1 MTDTTPQLSERERE
15 ILAYVA
21 NGSTNQQI
29 ANDLGISVNTV
40 KVHVR
45 NIFGKIG
52 VASRAEATLYAV
64 RTGIVSVDIAQP
76 AVAVVDD
83 DDPPSNG
90 EAATTGPTPAPV
102 SPTTPAHPAPPSEV
116 APITPSAPPR
126 SNRPIVWLAIA
137 GIALL
142 VTIGLVVFATQ
153 SSTPP
158 VAPTQPSV
166 PTVPQGSSGPGSGPV
181 VAAPRPQWQLLKPLG
196 AAQRAA
202 AASITGGMM
211 YVLGGANGTGVTN
224 AVWQYNPESDTWR
237 AQANKPTAVQ
247 HVHGAVLNG
256 KIHVPG
262 GELADGS
269 VSDVLEIFDP
279 AQNTWSAGA
288 SLPAPRSG
296 YGLVAFEGKLYL
308 IGGWDGSAV
317 TDTTFV
323 YDPDRDAWSVAEPMT
338 TARAYMGTAVADG
351 QIFVFGGVGP
361 DGQALAQGEIYDPT
375 REAWRAMASPLPT
388 ALSHFALAP
397 LGEYLIVLGGREVNS
412 PLYFNFRRDSWEI
425 YQENEPLSPLGEQPA
440 VAVRDNLLYVLSADP
455 AVPDSSALQQMR
467 VIYTMVLPF
476 NTDQ

>member
-64 RTGIVSVDIAQP
+64 RTGVVSVDIAQP
-76 AVAVVDD
+76 AVAVADD

-90 EAATTGPTPAPV
+90 ATLVVVQPTADAPDSPRTAAPI
-102 SPTTPAHPAPPSEV
+102 HPAPPSEAAHV
-116 APITPSAPPR
+116 TPSAPPR
-126 SNRPIVWLAIA
+126 SNRPIVWLAVA

-153 SSTPP
+153 SNSQP
-158 VAPTQPSV
+158 VAPVPPSV
-166 PTVPQGSSGPGSGPV
+166 PTVAQGGSGPGPV
-181 VAAPRPQWQLLKPLG
+181 EAAPRPQWQLLKPLG
-196 AAQRAA
+196 AEQRAA

-211 YVLGGANGTGVTN
+211 YVLGGANESGVTG
-224 AVWQYNPESDTWR
+224 AVWQYSPESDTWQ
-237 AQANKPTAVQ
+237 AQATKPTAVQ

-279 AQNTWSAGA
+279 AQNTWSTAA
-288 SLPAPRSG
+288 RMPAPRSG

-323 YDPDRDAWSVAEPMT
+323 YDPDRDTWTEAARMAS
-338 TARAYMGTAVADG
+338 ARAYMGAAVADG
-351 QIFVFGGVGP
+351 QIFV
-361 DGQALAQGEIYDPT
+361 
-375 REAWRAMASPLPT
+375 
-388 ALSHFALAP
+388 
-397 LGEYLIVLGGREVNS
+397 LGG
-412 PLYFNFRRDSWEI
+412 
-425 YQENEPLSPLGEQPA
+425 PA
-440 VAVRDNLLYVLSADP
+440 R
-455 AVPDSSALQQMR
+455 MGKH
-467 VIYTMVLPF
+467 
-476 NTDQ
+476 

>member
-64 RTGIVSVDIAQP
+64 RTGVVSVDIAQP
-76 AVAVVDD
+76 AVAVADVEDS
-83 DDPPSNG
+83 PSNG
-90 EAATTGPTPAPV
+90 AAEPAEATPAPA
-102 SPTTPAHPAPPSEV
+102 STAPPDHPTPPSAA
-116 APITPSAPPR
+116 APVTPSVSPR
-126 SNRPIVWLAIA
+126 SNRSWIWLAVA

-142 VTIGLVVFATQ
+142 VTIGLVVFTTQ
-153 SSTPP
+153 SNSPP
-158 VAPTQPSV
+158 VAPVQPSV
-166 PTVPQGSSGPGSGPV
+166 PTVAQGGSGSGPV
-181 VAAPRPQWQLLKPLG
+181 VAAPRPQWQQLKPLG
-196 AAQRAA
+196 AEQRAA

-211 YVLGGANGTGVTN
+211 YVLGGANAAGVTN

-262 GELADGS
+262 GERADGS

-279 AQNTWSAGA
+279 VQNTWSTAA

-323 YDPDRDAWSVAEPMT
+323 YDPDRDTWSAAAPMT
-338 TARAYMGTAVADG
+338 TARAYMGVAVADG
-351 QIFVFGGVGP
+351 QIFVFGGVGA
-361 DGQALAQGEIYDPT
+361 DGQALGQGEIYDPT
-375 REAWRAMASPLPT
+375 REVWRAMASPLPT
-388 ALSHFALAP
+388 ALSYFELAA

-425 YQENEPLSPLGEQPA
+425 YQENDPLVPLGEQPA

-455 AVPDSSALQQMR
+455 NASDSSTLQQMR

-476 NTDQ
+476 NSDK

>member
-64 RTGIVSVDIAQP
+64 RTGVVSVDIAQP
-76 AVAVVDD
+76 AVAVADD
-83 DDPPSNG
+83 DDPLSNG
-90 EAATTGPTPAPV
+90 AAEATSDAPV
-102 SPTTPAHPAPPSEV
+102 AAHTTPPDFPAPPPEA

-126 SNRPIVWLAIA
+126 SNRSMLWLAVA
-137 GIALL
+137 AIALL
-142 VTIGLVVFATQ
+142 VAIGLVIFATQ
-153 SSTPP
+153 SRTPP
-158 VAPTQPSV
+158 VAPTPPSV
-166 PTVPQGSSGPGSGPV
+166 PTVPQGNSGTGPV

-202 AASITGGMM
+202 AASITSGMM
-211 YVLGGANGTGVTN
+211 YVLGGANDTGVTN

-262 GELADGS
+262 GELADGR

-279 AQNTWSAGA
+279 AQNTWSTGA

-308 IGGWDGSAV
+308 IGGWDGSTV

-323 YDPDRDAWSVAEPMT
+323 YDPDRDTWSTAAPMA

-351 QIFVFGGVGP
+351 QVFVLGGVGT
-361 DGQALAQGEIYDPT
+361 DGQALAQGEIYEPT

-388 ALSHFALAP
+388 ALSHFTLAA

-412 PLYFNFRRDSWEI
+412 PLYFDFRRDSWEI
-425 YQENEPLSPLGEQPA
+425 YQENEPLAPLGEQPA

-455 AVPDSSALQQMR
+455 DAPDSSTLQQMR